1 MTDIASGSTRP
12 QFDTNQLIIS
22 GALVGAGAVIAM
34 VGLAVAGS
42 HLLLATRRW
51 VSQMEVPPG
60 EVAKLKFAQ
69 ARAAVSAGATAWQ
82 NGSSSEPASVS

>member
-1 MTDIASGSTRP
+1 MTDTATGPTRP

-22 GALVGAGAVIAM
+22 GALVGAGTVIAM
-34 VGLAVAGS
+34 AGLAVAGS

-51 VSQMEVPPG
+51 VRQMEVPPS

-69 ARAAVSAGATAWQ
+69 ARAAVSAGATAWR